1 MKSRPVAASFD
12 PLAVGGIEPQSEST
26 LRDVEDDVGSDR
38 IMTPEHPLWSDF
50 LSKLSRIPI
59 CTGTT
64 RQARTA
70 LAAMPGIDVQESLDA
85 LAGLGG
91 TCDCSIELD
100 VAPMAMSSGA

>member
-1 MKSRPVAASFD
+1 MKSCLVAASFD
-12 PLAVGGIEPQSEST
+12 PLAVGRIDPQFECT

-64 RQARTA
+64 RQARIALTA
-70 LAAMPGIDVQESLDA
+70 MSGIDVQESLDA
-85 LAGLGG
+85 LARLGG

>member
-1 MKSRPVAASFD
+1 MKSPLVAASFD
-12 PLAVGGIEPQSEST
+12 PLSVGRIEPQSGST

-38 IMTPEHPLWSDF
+38 IMTPEHPLWPDF
-50 LSKLSRIPI
+50 LSELSRIPI

-64 RQARTA
+64 RQASIA

-85 LAGLGG
+85 LARLGG